1 MLHEIISITNNETK
15 KSPIY
20 TRGFFV
26 IGQETSKSDRKC
38 GVNECGGHALKYVD
52 CKVMHAK
59 INSNVSPH

>member
-1 MLHEIISITNNETK
+1 MRLRK
-15 KSPIY
+15 VQFY

-26 IGQETSKSDRKC
+26 IGQETRKSDRKC
-38 GVNECGGHALKYVD
+38 GVIEGGGHALKYVD